1 MEMWLSHLTSFITD
15 EGRLDGCSVHH
26 RVDARGG
33 SGLGK
38 PWAVLLF
45 LLFGRI
51 RWMDDYGRFLMVSAI
66 LEIAWD
72 LGDITLYIY
81 INIYEQKALLGLFT
95 AENTGSSTWG
105 WIQSAMKYIYIEI
118 WRIPIDTWWN
128 TMDIYE
134 ICYILIYFG
143 EFEDPFPPAILAL
156 SLQYSSCEM
165 APLDKARLG
174 SWDILGSTHNLGHR
188 KDQPGVL
195 GARDGF
201 LGLVIL
207 TLDGFNMIWWEY
219 YQETSASAASTI
231 K

>member
-105 WIQSAMKYIYIEI
+105 WIQSAMKYIYWNMKNSHWHMMKYDGHIWNMLYLDILWGI
-118 WRIPIDTWWN
+118 WRSISTS
-128 TMDIYE
+128 
-134 ICYILIYFG
+134 YFG
-143 EFEDPFPPAILAL
+143 VVTSILF
-156 SLQYSSCEM
+156 M
-165 APLDKARLG
+165 WNG
-174 SWDILGSTHNLGHR
+174 SFG
-188 KDQPGVL
+188 
-195 GARDGF
+195 
-201 LGLVIL
+201 
-207 TLDGFNMIWWEY
+207 
-219 YQETSASAASTI
+219 
-231 K
+231 

>member
-1 MEMWLSHLTSFITD
+1 MWRSHLTSFITD

-26 RVDARGG
+26 RVDARGS

-38 PWAVLLF
+38 PWAVLSF

-51 RWMDDYGRFLMVSAI
+51 RWMFLQFLKL
-66 LEIAWD
+66 LEIWGI
-72 LGDITLYIY
+72 LHYIYIY
-81 INIYEQKALLGLFT
+81 INIYIYIWAEGIAWSFHSRKHWEFYLGMDPVSY
-95 AENTGSSTWG
+95 E
-105 WIQSAMKYIYIEI
+105 IYIEI
-118 WRIPIDTWWN
+118 WRIPIDIWWN

-174 SWDILGSTHNLGHR
+174 SWDPPIT
-188 KDQPGVL
+188 
-195 GARDGF
+195 
-201 LGLVIL
+201 
-207 TLDGFNMIWWEY
+207 
-219 YQETSASAASTI
+219 
-231 K
+231 